1 MYSPQDKQIRMHMS
15 SCCPSAFPAGCYWYA
30 TKRHSPG
37 RPPKWVQKLLDADE
51 KESAVKS
58 ELESET
64 EMDDTQAKD
73 LSEIEMEGTGDEQ
86 EHESGNETDH
96 KTMTKTTTANCGL
109 SD

>member
-1 MYSPQDKQIRMHMS
+1 MS

-73 LSEIEMEGTGDEQ
+73 LSEIEMEGTGDGGYSEQ
-86 EHESGNETDH
+86 EHESGNEMDR